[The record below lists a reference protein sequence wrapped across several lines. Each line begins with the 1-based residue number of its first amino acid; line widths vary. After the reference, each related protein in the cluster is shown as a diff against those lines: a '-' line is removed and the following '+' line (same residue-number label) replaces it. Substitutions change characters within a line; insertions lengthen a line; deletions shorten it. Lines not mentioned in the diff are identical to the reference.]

1 MNNELTNVD
10 KIYLR
15 NALEI
20 VIEKNLSD
28 IEWFSKKSDLKNI
41 IEHLKDRN
49 EIYQTLITKL
59 KNNGTV

>member
-1 MNNELTNVD
+1 MNNELTNID

-20 VIEKNLSD
+20 VIERNLSD
-28 IEWFSKKSDLKNI
+28 IEWYSKKGDLKNI

>member
-15 NALEI
+15 NALQI
-20 VIEKNLSD
+20 VIDKNLKD
-28 IEWFSKKSDLKNI
+28 IEWYSQKQYLHNL

-49 EIYQTLITKL
+49 EIYETLLIKL
-59 KNNGTV
+59 KNNGTI

>member
-15 NALEI
+15 NALVI
-20 VIEKNLSD
+20 VIEMNLSQ
-28 IEWFSKKSDLKNI
+28 IEWFSKKGDLKNI
-41 IEHLKDRN
+41 IENLKDRN

>member
-1 MNNELTNVD
+1 MNNELTNID

-20 VIEKNLSD
+20 IIERNLSD
-28 IEWFSKKSDLKNI
+28 IEWFSKKSNLKNI

-49 EIYQTLITKL
+49 EIYEKLIIKL
-59 KNNGTV
+59 KNNGTI

>member
-1 MNNELTNVD
+1 MNNELTNID

-20 VIEKNLSD
+20 IIERNLSD
-28 IEWFSKKSDLKNI
+28 IEWFSKKSNLKNI

-49 EIYQTLITKL
+49 EIYQTLIIKL
-59 KNNGTV
+59 KNNGTI